1 MSTRASPEETLKKY
15 VKRELKKIV
24 ENRPEFKAHLIE
36 RGVYGIYISAATKYI
51 SEIDRALE
59 IEYRLNN
66 IARNA
71 YPIDVSMTWHCTK
84 QGHDYWRGINYMGRL
99 SDGYIRKE

>member
-1 MSTRASPEETLKKY
+1 MSTRASPEESLKSY
-15 VKRELKKIV
+15 IKRELKKIV
-24 ENRPEFKAHLIE
+24 ENRPEFKAHLIQ

-51 SEIDRALE
+51 SEIDKAFE

-71 YPIDVSMTWHCTK
+71 YPIDVSMTWVCTK
-84 QGHDYWRGINYMGRL
+84 QGKPYWRAINKEL
-99 SDGYIRKE
+99 NDG

>member
-1 MSTRASPEETLKKY
+1 MSTRASPEGILKSY
-15 VKRELKKIV
+15 VKQELKKIV
-24 ENRPEFKAHLIE
+24 ENRPEFKAHLIQ

-71 YPIDVSMTWHCTK
+71 YPIDVSMTWFYTK
-84 QGHDYWRGINYMGRL
+84 QGKPYWRAINKEL
-99 SDGYIRKE
+99 NDGYIRKK